1 MSLHNLETTVSPA
14 EVAAISKL
22 VVAAAKQLNT
32 ADKIEKRQA
41 LTHEEQLLLDAGNTA
56 GAWVAAQHEALYEEW
71 AKLPEG
77 SHLKEAYANEVWTWS
92 DRDLE
97 NMPDNPE
104 PEGGWKAPKRPGA

>member
-77 SHLKEAYANEVWTWS
+77 SHLKEAYADQVWTWS
-92 DRDLE
+92 DRDLAST
-97 NMPDNPE
+97 PE
-104 PEGGWKAPKRPGA
+104 PEEQGLNFMKPTRPEV